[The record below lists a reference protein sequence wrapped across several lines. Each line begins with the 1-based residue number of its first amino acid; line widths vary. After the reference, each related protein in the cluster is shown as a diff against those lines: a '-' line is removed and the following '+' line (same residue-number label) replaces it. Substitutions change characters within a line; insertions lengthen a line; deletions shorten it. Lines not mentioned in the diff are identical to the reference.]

1 MRLFLFQA
9 PDPNNRLF
17 INISVNFPSNGDNRL
32 ILYQVPQKFGVA
44 DLYNLDRD
52 GVIEKISITNAR
64 YIDTYRISCIYR
76 PPPLISA
83 SPPFQEGKSS

>member
-1 MRLFLFQA
+1 M
-9 PDPNNRLF
+9 
-17 INISVNFPSNGDNRL
+17 NFPSNGDNRL

-64 YIDTYRISCIYR
+64 YIDTYRISCIFT
-76 PPPLISA
+76 PPLISA
-83 SPPFQEGKSS
+83 PPLFKKEKAYDRNIFWEEILLIL